1 MVDDSTATVA
11 HSLRAWVATA
21 SPGSRLPSNRELV
34 ARFGVSPVTVQK
46 AFRRLTAGGLIESRP
61 GVGTFVRSRPAVR
74 PADYGWQTAALRAP
88 HTRPPAVSAPM
99 RSADPEA
106 IALHSGYPARDLLPE
121 RLLRNAFARVG
132 RSEAGWTRSSVA
144 GDPDLRSWFAGEL
157 AAVTAAGTTPPAARD
172 VVVLPGTQSG
182 LSSVFR
188 ALVGSGHPV
197 LVESPTYWGA
207 LLAAAQAG
215 VDVVPVR
222 GGPDGPD
229 PADLARAFTETGARA
244 FYAQPAFA
252 NPTGARWSAERADQV
267 LDVVRAHDA
276 FLVEDDW
283 AHDFAVEGEV
293 SPVAARDDAGH
304 VVYLRSLTKSVSP
317 AVRVGALVARGPARE
332 RILTDRLA
340 ESVYVSAFLQAVALE
355 VVTAPGWRTHL
366 RTMRGNLRA
375 RRDLMVEEL
384 DRRVPSAHLAL
395 VPAGGLNLWARL
407 PEGTD
412 VQRLV
417 RECEHEGVVV
427 AAGDEWFP
435 AEPSGPF
442 VRVNYSGPE
451 PERFGEGLAIL
462 GRVLARQEG

>member
-1 MVDDSTATVA
+1 MTDDSTARVLA
-11 HSLRAWVATA
+11 SLRTWVATA
-21 SPGSRLPSNRELV
+21 APGARLPSNRELV

-46 AFRRLTAGGLIESRP
+46 AFRQLGAAGLIETRP
-61 GVGTFVRSRPAVR
+61 GVGTFVRAQRPAR
-74 PADYGWQTAALRAP
+74 SADYGWQTAALRAP

-99 RSADPEA
+99 RSADPDA

-121 RLLRNAFARVG
+121 RLLRTAYGRAARG
-132 RSEAGWTRSSVA
+132 EGGWARSSVA
-144 GDPDLRSWFAGEL
+144 GDPDLRAWFAAEL
-157 AAVTAAGTTPPAARD
+157 AAVTPPGTTPPTARD

-188 ALVGSGHPV
+188 ALVGAGNPV

-215 VDVVPVR
+215 VEVVPVR
-222 GGPDGPD
+222 SGPEGPD
-229 PADLARAFTETGARA
+229 PTDLARAFADSGARV
-244 FYAQPAFA
+244 FYAQPTFA
-252 NPTGARWSAERADQV
+252 NPSGARWSGERAGQV
-267 LDVVRAHDA
+267 LDVVRDHDA

-283 AHDFAVEGEV
+283 AHDFAIDGDV
-293 SPVAARDDAGH
+293 SPVAARDDGGH
-304 VVYLRSLTKSVSP
+304 VVYLRSLTKTVSP

-340 ESVYVSAFLQAVALE
+340 ESVYVSGFLQAVALE
-355 VVTAPGWRTHL
+355 VVSAPGWRTHL
-366 RTMRGNLRA
+366 RSLRGRLRS

-384 DRRVPSAHLAL
+384 ARQVPAAHLPL
-395 VPAGGLNLWARL
+395 VPAGGLNLWVRL

-412 VQRLV
+412 VDRLV
-417 RECEHEGVVV
+417 RECELEGVVV
-427 AAGDEWFP
+427 AAGTEWFP
-435 AEPSGPF
+435 AEASGPF

-462 GRVLARQEG
+462 GRVLDRQEG